1 MVVVV
6 VVYLLEQTNKHV
18 KVWKVPYVNERMWM
32 MSMDGIGWF
41 VWLYSVYSLF
51 LFMN

>member
-1 MVVVV
+1 MVV

-32 MSMDGIGWF
+32 DEHGLDWF
-41 VWLYSVYSLF
+41 GLF
-51 LFMN
+51 GCTAFTVCSCS

>member
-1 MVVVV
+1 M
-6 VVYLLEQTNKHV
+6 VYLLEQTNKHV

-32 MSMDGIGWF
+32 DEHGLGWIGWF